1 MAKDQRMEKVVAEL
15 RRRIAELEEENRV
28 LKGRARKLKAL
39 VPATSRRGGCG

>member
-28 LKGRARKLKAL
+28 LKGQARKLKRL
-39 VPATSRRGGCG
+39 MPADSRRGGCC